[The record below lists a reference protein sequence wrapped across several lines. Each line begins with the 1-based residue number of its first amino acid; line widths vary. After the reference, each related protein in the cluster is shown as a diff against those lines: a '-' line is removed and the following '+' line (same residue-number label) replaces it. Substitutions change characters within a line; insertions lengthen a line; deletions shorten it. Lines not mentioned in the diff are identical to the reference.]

1 MSVNLLDM
9 AKDQISGNL
18 LGHAAKFLGE
28 SESNTSSAL
37 GSILPSLL
45 GTLVD
50 KGSSESGASGIM
62 DMLKDSDSG
71 LLDNIGGIFGKGSGA
86 VNGLLNG
93 GSGILSMLL
102 GNKVGGIVDL
112 IASVSGLKKS
122 SSSSL
127 LKMAAPFLMSMIGKY
142 VKSNGLG
149 ISGLMDLLSGQK
161 SHVASALPS
170 GFGSALGL
178 ANFGDDT
185 LLDKAG
191 DLVSGAADKVGDA
204 AESVVDGG
212 KKVVSGA
219 AEVVGDVGNAAVDT
233 GKRVISGAADVAGD
247 VGDAAVSTGGSI
259 LKWALPALIVLGLL
273 SWFGVKT
280 CAPLDKAGD
289 MVKNTTE
296 TVAGGA
302 VDLVKDGADVVGDAA
317 GAVVDGVAGAFSSV
331 NEAAKSALGKIK
343 FAAGSAGS
351 QMMDFIEGGFKGDG
365 KFTFRNL
372 RFNSGSAAITG
383 ATAAEVDNL
392 AAILKAYEGVNVV
405 VEGYTDS
412 TGNAASNVTLSEN
425 RANAV
430 KNRLVAAGI
439 NGDRIVT
446 KGLGSA
452 NPVASNDT
460 KEGQAQNRRIELRI
474 VK

>member
-18 LGHAAKFLGE
+18 LGHASKFLGE

-37 GSILPSLL
+37 GSIFPSLL
-45 GTLVD
+45 GSLVD
-50 KGSSESGASGIM
+50 KGATESGASGIM

-93 GSGILSMLL
+93 GSGILSLLL

-127 LKMAAPFLMSMIGKY
+127 LKMAAPFLMSMIGKH

-149 ISGLMDLLSGQK
+149 VSGLMDLLSGQK

-178 ANFGDDT
+178 ANFGDGN
-185 LLDKAG
+185 LVDKAG
-191 DLVSGAADKVGDA
+191 DLVSGTAGKVGDA
-204 AESVVDGG
+204 AGSVVEGGKRVVSGAADAAGSVVDGG
-212 KKVVSGA
+212 KKVL
-219 AEVVGDVGNAAVDT
+219 
-233 GKRVISGAADVAGD
+233 SGAADVAGD
-247 VGDAAVSTGGSI
+247 IGGAAVSTGGSL

-273 SWFGVKT
+273 SWFGFKT
-280 CAPLDKAGD
+280 CSPLDKAGD

-296 TVAGGA
+296 SVAGGA
-302 VDLVKDGADVVGDAA
+302 VDLVKDGADAVGDAA
-317 GAVVDGVAGAFSSV
+317 GAVVDGVSGAFGSI
-331 NEAAKSALGKIK
+331 NEAAKTALGNIK

-351 QMMDFIEGGFKGDG
+351 QMMDFIDGGFKGDN

-372 RFNSGSAAITG
+372 RFNSGSAAISG

-392 AAILKAYEGVNVV
+392 AAILKAYEGVNVI

-412 TGNAASNVTLSEN
+412 TGNADSNLTLSEN

-430 KNRLVAAGI
+430 KSRLIAAGI
-439 NGDRIVT
+439 DGARVST
-446 KGLGSA
+446 KGFGAA

>member
-9 AKDQISGNL
+9 AKDQIAGNL
-18 LGHAAKFLGE
+18 LGHASKFLGE

-37 GSILPSLL
+37 GSIFPSLL

-50 KGSSESGASGIM
+50 KGSTDSGASGIM

-93 GSGILSMLL
+93 GSGILSLLL

-127 LKMAAPFLMSMIGKY
+127 LKMAAPFLMSMIGKH

-149 ISGLMDLLSGQK
+149 VSGLMDLLSGQK

-178 ANFGDDT
+178 ANFGDGN
-185 LLDKAG
+185 LVDKAG
-191 DLVSGAADKVGDA
+191 DLLSGTADKVGDA
-204 AESVVDGG
+204 AGSVVEGG

-219 AEVVGDVGNAAVDT
+219 ADVVGDAAGSVVDG
-233 GKRVISGAADVAGD
+233 GKKVLSGAVDVAGD

-259 LKWALPALIVLGLL
+259 LKWAIPALILLGLA
-273 SWFGVKT
+273 SWLGVKT

-302 VDLVKDGADVVGDAA
+302 VDLVKEGADVVGDAA
-317 GAVVDGVAGAFSSV
+317 GAVVDGVSDAFGSV
-331 NEAAKSALGKIK
+331 NEAAKTALGKIK

-351 QMMDFIEGGFKGDG
+351 QMMDFIDGGFKGDN

-383 ATAAEVDNL
+383 ATAVEVDNL
-392 AAILKAYEGVNVV
+392 AAILKAYEGVKVI

-412 TGNAASNVTLSEN
+412 TGNADSNLTLSEN

-430 KNRLVAAGI
+430 KSRLVTAGI
-439 NGDRIVT
+439 DGARIST
-446 KGLGSA
+446 KGFGAA